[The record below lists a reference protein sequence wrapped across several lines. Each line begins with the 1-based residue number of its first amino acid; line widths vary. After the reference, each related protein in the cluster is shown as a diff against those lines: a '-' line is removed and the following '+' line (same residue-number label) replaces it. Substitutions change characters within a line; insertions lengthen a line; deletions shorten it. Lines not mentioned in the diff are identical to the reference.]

1 MAENVDEGNEN
12 DFKENDNDRIKLG
25 KCFKNLS
32 EEEKA
37 KFRMVGSDIAWNKD
51 KEDDFVK
58 GTQKA
63 METRCAPDRF
73 AKLVAKLSENKKKAV
88 VELGFESLLHIK
100 CGRLKRDLCSWL
112 VQNFDPFTSCI
123 FLHGKSINLSPRD
136 FEYIMGIK
144 DGGVD
149 IDVDLDID
157 DIDKL
162 KNEYCDDSGY
172 IKLKTLE
179 SKLVNQRELFYM
191 DSISF
196 ARKFIDKS
204 LSPITTWT
212 NRDVTNLLSFV
223 KKNGGYGSS
232 KVNLREIH
240 PQQNT
245 AQETFDGT
253 SRKNEECIHN
263 CQHQKELSLVRKDI
277 GRMALELDGLKHSMG
292 SWMQQMQQVME
303 TLKENLTQKQVEQQ
317 KENNG
322 ATVGITSPSRKQQ
335 KNDESS
341 HEILTFAELMK
352 RAKERPD
359 GDDILEKKLLDKE
372 NVEEKHDERI
382 LTGESD
388 LNEGKR
394 KQIFYNAAIQDNG
407 RNDDCSIEEESSNQ
421 LSVFEVK
428 DMRSRKRKPEEDM
441 KLLQYIFQGELPM
454 DEHIVDGIS
463 FFVSRQ
469 EMFSLAPNTWIID
482 TVIDCFVNYL
492 TNKEREKTS
501 LEMRIWYLPTIFSQK
516 IVANMDSKKKSSI
529 EDFVKNHNIRDKY
542 MSELAIY
549 VPINDGF
556 AHWYLAVLIVKTQ
569 TVEIWDSLPSINKN
583 YKVPELDV
591 PSSYD
596 IPSTAQAEIQSGRDG
611 SNSIYWDD
619 KSMYELTAE
628 DVIGKRFASLE
639 EATDFYKKYSKIMG
653 FSVRIYDGRRDTNGA
668 PIMKHWVCSREG
680 ERDKKYI
687 EHTNR
692 IREPRAITRVNCR
705 AAFRVNLDKES
716 KTWVA
721 RSFVPKHSHELAADF
736 ETQFL
741 RSHRMVKDS
750 DNALAN
756 SMQTVGIKTSQIMDF
771 FVNQAGG
778 YDNLGFGL
786 KDLYNNL
793 DNKRRS
799 MILETDSEAAL
810 AYLNAKADMDP
821 DFFCKYSIDEENR
834 LANLFWADSIARLD
848 YSYFGDVLA
857 FDSTYKTNEYGKPL
871 VILLGVNNHYATSYF
886 GCAILTDETVETYTW
901 VLKTFLCAMNNRKPI
916 SIVTDG
922 DRAMRKAIKKVV
934 PEARH
939 RLCIWHLQRNA
950 QSNVHKTPEFVT
962 RFKDFLLGNYRPEE
976 FEQLWQ
982 NMVEELGLQNNDW
995 VKKIYSKR
1003 ERWAEAF
1010 LRGHFFGGMRTTQ
1023 RCEGMNAYMNRF
1035 LQRKLKLHEFVRQI
1049 DRALRRTRNNN
1060 LGHNFKTKHSIPM
1073 ISTHLPSL
1081 EKHAAGVYTQKLFYK
1096 VRKQIYKEGQ
1106 FILLSN
1112 VTLLDIQVYTLTRH
1126 LEAKKKWTVVYYLKE
1141 QHFECSCKKFESIGI
1156 PCPHLFCVMKHM
1168 HVSEIPASLINKRWT
1183 MDVKVYKQSLMPLE
1197 SQSKDVLNNFRY
1209 GSLNAEF
1216 NEISFYASKSDAAY
1230 WKLKSH
1236 LAQLKSEIKELR
1248 TCDNGDTDRPCSA
1261 EKKARIVKDPLVVKT
1276 KGAPSTK
1283 FNKGVNTRKCGYCK
1297 QDGHTARKCPSKNG
1311 HVTSVDNFAR
1321 PLNSFKKFI
1330 CTRNPQQFLNLFNC
1344 IGYRTPG
1351 VVSGLIQIIYA
1362 EQIRGSPIH

>member
-12 DFKENDNDRIKLG
+12 DFKENDNVSQESEILRRNRPFIEYFKQEAKILREQGKKVDRIKLG

-37 KFRMVGSDIAWNKD
+37 KFRMVGSDTTRNKG

-73 AKLVAKLSENKKKAV
+73 
-88 VELGFESLLHIK
+88 
-100 CGRLKRDLCSWL
+100 
-112 VQNFDPFTSCI
+112 
-123 FLHGKSINLSPRD
+123 
-136 FEYIMGIK
+136 
-144 DGGVD
+144 
-149 IDVDLDID
+149 
-157 DIDKL
+157 
-162 KNEYCDDSGY
+162 
-172 IKLKTLE
+172 
-179 SKLVNQRELFYM
+179 LFYM

-212 NRDVTNLLSFV
+212 NRDVTNFLSFV

-232 KVNLREIH
+232 K
-240 PQQNT
+240 
-245 AQETFDGT
+245 
-253 SRKNEECIHN
+253 
-263 CQHQKELSLVRKDI
+263 KELSLVRKDI

-292 SWMQQMQQVME
+292 NWMQQMQQVME

-322 ATVGITSPSRKQQ
+322 TAVGITSPSRKQQ

-359 GDDILEKKLLDKE
+359 GDDIVEKKLLNE
-372 NVEEKHDERI
+372 EIVEEKYDERI

-394 KQIFYNAAIQDNG
+394 TQIFCNAAIQDNG
-407 RNDDCSIEEESSNQ
+407 RNEDCSVEEESSNQ
-421 LSVFEVK
+421 LSVFEIK

-463 FFVSRQ
+463 FFVSSQ

-492 TNKEREKTS
+492 TNKERAKTS
-501 LEMRIWYLPTIFSQK
+501 LEMSIWYLPTIFSQK
-516 IVANMDSKKKSSI
+516 IVANMACNKKSSI

-542 MSELAIY
+542 MSELAVCEKIY
-549 VPINDGF
+549 VPINDGS

-569 TVEIWDSLPSINKN
+569 TVEIWDSLPSNTSNSHREEIVRAIGLDEVFLDDFLGKFHSCWDFFSFKISYPDNVPVQPNGTDCGNKKN
-583 YKVPELDV
+583 YKVPKLDV

-692 IREPRAITRVNCR
+692 IREPKAITRVNCR

-721 RSFVPKHSHELAADF
+721 RSFVPKHSHELASDF

-871 VILLGVNNHYATSYF
+871 VILLGVNNHYATSFF

-939 RLCIWHLQRNA
+939 RLCIWNLQRNA

-1023 RCEGMNAYMNRF
+1023 CCEGMNAYMNRF

-1096 VRKQIYKEGQ
+1096 VRKQIYKEDC
-1106 FILLSN
+1106 IPRAMRAKPICK
-1112 VTLLDIQVYTLTRH
+1112 V
-1126 LEAKKKWTVVYYLKE
+1126 LE
-1141 QHFECSCKKFESIGI
+1141 
-1156 PCPHLFCVMKHM
+1156 
-1168 HVSEIPASLINKRWT
+1168 
-1183 MDVKVYKQSLMPLE
+1183 LE
-1197 SQSKDVLNNFRY
+1197 DSFR
-1209 GSLNAEF
+1209 
-1216 NEISFYASKSDAAY
+1216 
-1230 WKLKSH
+1230 
-1236 LAQLKSEIKELR
+1236 
-1248 TCDNGDTDRPCSA
+1248 
-1261 EKKARIVKDPLVVKT
+1261 VKT
-1276 KGAPSTK
+1276 SGCFWCSSWFLPQLYHHQNLNDNLHLISST
-1283 FNKGVNTRKCGYCK
+1283 
-1297 QDGHTARKCPSKNG
+1297 
-1311 HVTSVDNFAR
+1311 
-1321 PLNSFKKFI
+1321 I
-1330 CTRNPQQFLNLFNC
+1330 CIPNYLDCDRRFH
-1344 IGYRTPG
+1344 GSRA
-1351 VVSGLIQIIYA
+1351 SGFGDVETQW
-1362 EQIRGSPIH
+1362 EM

>member
-12 DFKENDNDRIKLG
+12 DFKENDNVSQESEILRRNRPFIEYFKQEAKILREQGKKVDRIKLG

-37 KFRMVGSDIAWNKD
+37 KFRMVGSDTTRNKG

-73 AKLVAKLSENKKKAV
+73 
-88 VELGFESLLHIK
+88 
-100 CGRLKRDLCSWL
+100 
-112 VQNFDPFTSCI
+112 
-123 FLHGKSINLSPRD
+123 
-136 FEYIMGIK
+136 
-144 DGGVD
+144 
-149 IDVDLDID
+149 
-157 DIDKL
+157 
-162 KNEYCDDSGY
+162 
-172 IKLKTLE
+172 
-179 SKLVNQRELFYM
+179 LFYM

-212 NRDVTNLLSFV
+212 NRDVTNFLSFV

-232 KVNLREIH
+232 K
-240 PQQNT
+240 
-245 AQETFDGT
+245 
-253 SRKNEECIHN
+253 
-263 CQHQKELSLVRKDI
+263 KELSLVRKDI

-292 SWMQQMQQVME
+292 NWMQQMQQVME

-322 ATVGITSPSRKQQ
+322 TAVGITSPSRKQQ

-359 GDDILEKKLLDKE
+359 GDDIVEKKLLNE
-372 NVEEKHDERI
+372 EIVEEKYDERI

-394 KQIFYNAAIQDNG
+394 TQIFCNAAIQDNG
-407 RNDDCSIEEESSNQ
+407 RNEDCSVEEESSNQ
-421 LSVFEVK
+421 LSVFEIK

-463 FFVSRQ
+463 FFVSSQ

-492 TNKEREKTS
+492 TNKERAKTS
-501 LEMRIWYLPTIFSQK
+501 LEMSIWYLPTIFSQK
-516 IVANMDSKKKSSI
+516 IVANMACNKKSSI

-542 MSELAIY
+542 MSELAVCEKIY
-549 VPINDGF
+549 VPINDGS

-569 TVEIWDSLPSINKN
+569 TVEIWDSLPSNKKN
-583 YKVPELDV
+583 YKVPKLDV

-692 IREPRAITRVNCR
+692 IREPKAITRVNCR

-721 RSFVPKHSHELAADF
+721 RSFVPKHSHELASDF

-871 VILLGVNNHYATSYF
+871 VILLGVNNHYATSFF

-939 RLCIWHLQRNA
+939 RLCIWNLQRNA

-1023 RCEGMNAYMNRF
+1023 CCEGMNAYMNRF

-1141 QHFECSCKKFESIGI
+1141 QHFECSYCIPRAMRAKPICK
-1156 PCPHLFCVMKHM
+1156 V
-1168 HVSEIPASLINKRWT
+1168 
-1183 MDVKVYKQSLMPLE
+1183 LE
-1197 SQSKDVLNNFRY
+1197 LEDSFR
-1209 GSLNAEF
+1209 
-1216 NEISFYASKSDAAY
+1216 
-1230 WKLKSH
+1230 
-1236 LAQLKSEIKELR
+1236 
-1248 TCDNGDTDRPCSA
+1248 
-1261 EKKARIVKDPLVVKT
+1261 VKT
-1276 KGAPSTK
+1276 SGCFWCSSWFLPQLYHHQNLNDNLHLISST
-1283 FNKGVNTRKCGYCK
+1283 
-1297 QDGHTARKCPSKNG
+1297 
-1311 HVTSVDNFAR
+1311 
-1321 PLNSFKKFI
+1321 I
-1330 CTRNPQQFLNLFNC
+1330 CIPNYLDCDRRFH
-1344 IGYRTPG
+1344 GSRA
-1351 VVSGLIQIIYA
+1351 SGFGFGFGESWLKI
-1362 EQIRGSPIH
+1362 

>member
-12 DFKENDNDRIKLG
+12 DFKENDNVSQESEILRRNRPFIEYFKQEAKILREQGKKVDRIKLG

-37 KFRMVGSDIAWNKD
+37 KFRMVGSDTTRNKG

-73 AKLVAKLSENKKKAV
+73 
-88 VELGFESLLHIK
+88 
-100 CGRLKRDLCSWL
+100 
-112 VQNFDPFTSCI
+112 
-123 FLHGKSINLSPRD
+123 SINLSPRD

-149 IDVDLDID
+149 IDVDLGID
-157 DIDKL
+157 NIDKL
-162 KNEYCDDSGY
+162 RDEYLDDSGY

-212 NRDVTNLLSFV
+212 NRDVTNFLSFV

-232 KVNLREIH
+232 K
-240 PQQNT
+240 
-245 AQETFDGT
+245 
-253 SRKNEECIHN
+253 
-263 CQHQKELSLVRKDI
+263 KELSLVRKDI

-292 SWMQQMQQVME
+292 NWMQQMQQVME

-322 ATVGITSPSRKQQ
+322 TAVGITSPSRKQQ

-359 GDDILEKKLLDKE
+359 GDDIVEKKLLNE
-372 NVEEKHDERI
+372 EIVEEKYDERI

-394 KQIFYNAAIQDNG
+394 TQIFCNAAIQDNG
-407 RNDDCSIEEESSNQ
+407 RNEDCSVEEESSNQ
-421 LSVFEVK
+421 LSVFEIK
-428 DMRSRKRKPEEDM
+428 DMRSRKRKPGPYQKSPYNQFPKRRSKQNFFHDSITLLNSFSEEDM

-463 FFVSRQ
+463 FFVSSQ

-492 TNKEREKTS
+492 TNKERAKTS
-501 LEMRIWYLPTIFSQK
+501 LEMSIWYLPTIFSQK
-516 IVANMDSKKKSSI
+516 IVANMACNKKSSI

-542 MSELAIY
+542 MSELAVCEKIY
-549 VPINDGF
+549 VPINDGS

-569 TVEIWDSLPSINKN
+569 TVEIWDSLPSNKKN
-583 YKVPELDV
+583 YKVPKLDV

-692 IREPRAITRVNCR
+692 IREPKAITRVNCR

-721 RSFVPKHSHELAADF
+721 RSFVPKHSHELASDF

-871 VILLGVNNHYATSYF
+871 VILLGVNNHYATSFF

-939 RLCIWHLQRNA
+939 RLCIWNLQRNA

-1023 RCEGMNAYMNRF
+1023 CCEGMNAYMNRF

-1141 QHFECSCKKFESIGI
+1141 QHFECSYCIPRAMRAKPICK
-1156 PCPHLFCVMKHM
+1156 V
-1168 HVSEIPASLINKRWT
+1168 
-1183 MDVKVYKQSLMPLE
+1183 LE
-1197 SQSKDVLNNFRY
+1197 LEDSFR
-1209 GSLNAEF
+1209 
-1216 NEISFYASKSDAAY
+1216 
-1230 WKLKSH
+1230 
-1236 LAQLKSEIKELR
+1236 
-1248 TCDNGDTDRPCSA
+1248 
-1261 EKKARIVKDPLVVKT
+1261 VKT
-1276 KGAPSTK
+1276 SGCFWCSSWFLPQLYHHQNLNDNLHLISST
-1283 FNKGVNTRKCGYCK
+1283 
-1297 QDGHTARKCPSKNG
+1297 
-1311 HVTSVDNFAR
+1311 
-1321 PLNSFKKFI
+1321 I
-1330 CTRNPQQFLNLFNC
+1330 CIPNYLDCDRRFH
-1344 IGYRTPG
+1344 GSRA
-1351 VVSGLIQIIYA
+1351 SGFGFGFGESWLKI
-1362 EQIRGSPIH
+1362 

>member
-37 KFRMVGSDIAWNKD
+37 KFRMVGSDTTRNKG

-73 AKLVAKLSENKKKAV
+73 
-88 VELGFESLLHIK
+88 
-100 CGRLKRDLCSWL
+100 
-112 VQNFDPFTSCI
+112 
-123 FLHGKSINLSPRD
+123 SINLSPRD

-149 IDVDLDID
+149 IDVDLGID
-157 DIDKL
+157 NIDKL
-162 KNEYCDDSGY
+162 RDEYLDDSGY

-212 NRDVTNLLSFV
+212 NRDVTNFLSFV

-232 KVNLREIH
+232 K
-240 PQQNT
+240 
-245 AQETFDGT
+245 
-253 SRKNEECIHN
+253 
-263 CQHQKELSLVRKDI
+263 KELSLVRKDI

-292 SWMQQMQQVME
+292 NWMQQMQQVME

-322 ATVGITSPSRKQQ
+322 TAVGITSPSRKQQ

-359 GDDILEKKLLDKE
+359 GDDIVEKKLLNE
-372 NVEEKHDERI
+372 EIVEEKYDERI

-394 KQIFYNAAIQDNG
+394 TQIFCNAAIQDNG
-407 RNDDCSIEEESSNQ
+407 RNEDCSVEEESSNQ
-421 LSVFEVK
+421 LSVFEIK

-463 FFVSRQ
+463 FFVSSQ

-492 TNKEREKTS
+492 TNKERAKTS
-501 LEMRIWYLPTIFSQK
+501 LEMSIWYLPTIFSQK
-516 IVANMDSKKKSSI
+516 IVANMACNKKSSI

-542 MSELAIY
+542 MSELAVCEKIY
-549 VPINDGF
+549 VPINDGS

-569 TVEIWDSLPSINKN
+569 TVEIWDSLPSNKKN
-583 YKVPELDV
+583 YKVPKLDV

-692 IREPRAITRVNCR
+692 IREPKAITRVNCR

-721 RSFVPKHSHELAADF
+721 RSFVPKHSHELASDF

-871 VILLGVNNHYATSYF
+871 VILLGVNNHYATSFF

-939 RLCIWHLQRNA
+939 RLCIWNLQRNA

-1023 RCEGMNAYMNRF
+1023 CCEGMNAYMNRF

-1156 PCPHLFCVMKHM
+1156 PCSHLFCVMKHM
-1168 HVSEIPASLINKRWT
+1168 HLYHHQNLNDNLHLISSTICIPNYLDCDRRFHGSRASGFG
-1183 MDVKVYKQSLMPLE
+1183 DVETQWEM
-1197 SQSKDVLNNFRY
+1197 
-1209 GSLNAEF
+1209 
-1216 NEISFYASKSDAAY
+1216 
-1230 WKLKSH
+1230 
-1236 LAQLKSEIKELR
+1236 
-1248 TCDNGDTDRPCSA
+1248 
-1261 EKKARIVKDPLVVKT
+1261 
-1276 KGAPSTK
+1276 
-1283 FNKGVNTRKCGYCK
+1283 
-1297 QDGHTARKCPSKNG
+1297 
-1311 HVTSVDNFAR
+1311 
-1321 PLNSFKKFI
+1321 
-1330 CTRNPQQFLNLFNC
+1330 
-1344 IGYRTPG
+1344 
-1351 VVSGLIQIIYA
+1351 
-1362 EQIRGSPIH
+1362 

>member
-12 DFKENDNDRIKLG
+12 DFKENDNVSQENEISRRNRPFIEYFKQEAKILREQGKKVDRIKLG

-37 KFRMVGSDIAWNKD
+37 KVRMVGSDIAQNKD

-73 AKLVAKLSENKKKAV
+73 AKL
-88 VELGFESLLHIK
+88 LGFESLLHIK

-123 FLHGKSINLSPRD
+123 FLHGKSISLSPRD
-136 FEYIMGIK
+136 FEYIIGIK

-149 IDVDLDID
+149 IDVDLGID

-162 KNEYCDDSGY
+162 RNEYCDDSGY

-179 SKLVNQRELFYM
+179 SKLVNQREVNDDFKRSFVLFALATIIFPKSGLNLAPYYLVFLKDTSAINKKNWATWAFKGLVEGIQKFKAGQHKVVNGCVLFLELFYM

-303 TLKENLTQKQVEQQ
+303 TFKENLTQKQ
-317 KENNG
+317 
-322 ATVGITSPSRKQQ
+322 QQ

-359 GDDILEKKLLDKE
+359 GDDILEKKLLDEE

-428 DMRSRKRKPEEDM
+428 DMRSRKRKPGPYQKSPYNQFPKRRSKQNFFHDSITLLNSFSEEDM

-492 TNKEREKTS
+492 TNKERAKTS

-542 MSELAIY
+542 MSELAVCEKIY

-569 TVEIWDSLPSINKN
+569 TVENWDSLPSN
-583 YKVPELDV
+583 
-591 PSSYD
+591 S
-596 IPSTAQAEIQSGRDG
+596 
-611 SNSIYWDD
+611 SNSH
-619 KSMYELTAE
+619 
-628 DVIGKRFASLE
+628 RE
-639 EATDFYKKYSKIMG
+639 EI
-653 FSVRIYDGRRDTNGA
+653 V
-668 PIMKHWVCSREG
+668 
-680 ERDKKYI
+680 
-687 EHTNR
+687 
-692 IREPRAITRVNCR
+692 RAIVN
-705 AAFRVNLDKES
+705 FFSFKILYLDNVS
-716 KTWVA
+716 VQPNGTDCGL
-721 RSFVPKHSHELAADF
+721 FVIKF
-736 ETQFL
+736 METQC
-741 RSHRMVKDS
+741 D
-750 DNALAN
+750 
-756 SMQTVGIKTSQIMDF
+756 
-771 FVNQAGG
+771 
-778 YDNLGFGL
+778 
-786 KDLYNNL
+786 
-793 DNKRRS
+793 
-799 MILETDSEAAL
+799 
-810 AYLNAKADMDP
+810 
-821 DFFCKYSIDEENR
+821 
-834 LANLFWADSIARLD
+834 
-848 YSYFGDVLA
+848 
-857 FDSTYKTNEYGKPL
+857 
-871 VILLGVNNHYATSYF
+871 
-886 GCAILTDETVETYTW
+886 
-901 VLKTFLCAMNNRKPI
+901 
-916 SIVTDG
+916 
-922 DRAMRKAIKKVV
+922 
-934 PEARH
+934 
-939 RLCIWHLQRNA
+939 
-950 QSNVHKTPEFVT
+950 
-962 RFKDFLLGNYRPEE
+962 
-976 FEQLWQ
+976 
-982 NMVEELGLQNNDW
+982 
-995 VKKIYSKR
+995 
-1003 ERWAEAF
+1003 
-1010 LRGHFFGGMRTTQ
+1010 
-1023 RCEGMNAYMNRF
+1023 
-1035 LQRKLKLHEFVRQI
+1035 
-1049 DRALRRTRNNN
+1049 
-1060 LGHNFKTKHSIPM
+1060 
-1073 ISTHLPSL
+1073 
-1081 EKHAAGVYTQKLFYK
+1081 
-1096 VRKQIYKEGQ
+1096 
-1106 FILLSN
+1106 LLSIKHKDIALHS
-1112 VTLLDIQVYTLTRH
+1112 TLSYRIALH
-1126 LEAKKKWTVVYYLKE
+1126 LV
-1141 QHFECSCKKFESIGI
+1141 
-1156 PCPHLFCVMKHM
+1156 
-1168 HVSEIPASLINKRWT
+1168 
-1183 MDVKVYKQSLMPLE
+1183 
-1197 SQSKDVLNNFRY
+1197 
-1209 GSLNAEF
+1209 
-1216 NEISFYASKSDAAY
+1216 
-1230 WKLKSH
+1230 
-1236 LAQLKSEIKELR
+1236 
-1248 TCDNGDTDRPCSA
+1248 NGDTNKVRDSIRCKA
-1261 EKKARIVKDPLVVKT
+1261 EEFHDSHKNNLPPNKVTNKVNGQKNLKK
-1276 KGAPSTK
+1276 
-1283 FNKGVNTRKCGYCK
+1283 
-1297 QDGHTARKCPSKNG
+1297 
-1311 HVTSVDNFAR
+1311 
-1321 PLNSFKKFI
+1321 KK
-1330 CTRNPQQFLNLFNC
+1330 
-1344 IGYRTPG
+1344 
-1351 VVSGLIQIIYA
+1351 
-1362 EQIRGSPIH
+1362 

>member
-37 KFRMVGSDIAWNKD
+37 KFRMVGSDTTRNKG

-73 AKLVAKLSENKKKAV
+73 
-88 VELGFESLLHIK
+88 
-100 CGRLKRDLCSWL
+100 
-112 VQNFDPFTSCI
+112 
-123 FLHGKSINLSPRD
+123 
-136 FEYIMGIK
+136 
-144 DGGVD
+144 
-149 IDVDLDID
+149 
-157 DIDKL
+157 
-162 KNEYCDDSGY
+162 
-172 IKLKTLE
+172 
-179 SKLVNQRELFYM
+179 LFYM

-212 NRDVTNLLSFV
+212 NRDVTNFLSFV

-232 KVNLREIH
+232 
-240 PQQNT
+240 
-245 AQETFDGT
+245 
-253 SRKNEECIHN
+253 
-263 CQHQKELSLVRKDI
+263 KELSLVRKDI

-292 SWMQQMQQVME
+292 NWMQQMQQVME

-322 ATVGITSPSRKQQ
+322 TAVGITSPSRKQQ

-359 GDDILEKKLLDKE
+359 GDDIVEKKLLNE
-372 NVEEKHDERI
+372 EIVEEKYDERI

-394 KQIFYNAAIQDNG
+394 TQIFCNAAIQDNG
-407 RNDDCSIEEESSNQ
+407 RNEDCSVEEESSNQ
-421 LSVFEVK
+421 LSVFEIK

-463 FFVSRQ
+463 FFVSSQ

-492 TNKEREKTS
+492 TNKERAKTS
-501 LEMRIWYLPTIFSQK
+501 LEMSIWYLPTIFSQK
-516 IVANMDSKKKSSI
+516 IVANMACNKKSSI

-542 MSELAIY
+542 MSELAVCEKIY
-549 VPINDGF
+549 VPINDGS

-569 TVEIWDSLPSINKN
+569 TVEIWDSLPSNTSNSHREEIVRAIGLDEVFLDDFLGKFHSCWDFFSFKISYPDNVPVQPNGTDCGNKKN
-583 YKVPELDV
+583 YKVPKLDV

-692 IREPRAITRVNCR
+692 IREPKAITRVNCR

-721 RSFVPKHSHELAADF
+721 RSFVPKHSHELASDF

-871 VILLGVNNHYATSYF
+871 VILLGVNNHYATSFF

-939 RLCIWHLQRNA
+939 RLCIWNLQRNA

-1023 RCEGMNAYMNRF
+1023 CCEGMNAYMNRF

-1096 VRKQIYKEGQ
+1096 VRKQIYKEDC
-1106 FILLSN
+1106 IPRAMRAKPICK
-1112 VTLLDIQVYTLTRH
+1112 V
-1126 LEAKKKWTVVYYLKE
+1126 LE
-1141 QHFECSCKKFESIGI
+1141 
-1156 PCPHLFCVMKHM
+1156 
-1168 HVSEIPASLINKRWT
+1168 
-1183 MDVKVYKQSLMPLE
+1183 LE
-1197 SQSKDVLNNFRY
+1197 DSFR
-1209 GSLNAEF
+1209 
-1216 NEISFYASKSDAAY
+1216 
-1230 WKLKSH
+1230 
-1236 LAQLKSEIKELR
+1236 
-1248 TCDNGDTDRPCSA
+1248 
-1261 EKKARIVKDPLVVKT
+1261 VKT
-1276 KGAPSTK
+1276 SGCFWCSSWFLPQLYHHQNLNDNLHLISST
-1283 FNKGVNTRKCGYCK
+1283 
-1297 QDGHTARKCPSKNG
+1297 
-1311 HVTSVDNFAR
+1311 
-1321 PLNSFKKFI
+1321 I
-1330 CTRNPQQFLNLFNC
+1330 CIPNYLDCDRRFH
-1344 IGYRTPG
+1344 GSRA
-1351 VVSGLIQIIYA
+1351 SGFGFGFGESWLKI
-1362 EQIRGSPIH
+1362 

>member
-12 DFKENDNDRIKLG
+12 DFKENDNVSQESEILRRNRPFIEYFKQEAKILREQGKKVDRIKLG

-37 KFRMVGSDIAWNKD
+37 KFRMVGSDTTRNKG

-73 AKLVAKLSENKKKAV
+73 
-88 VELGFESLLHIK
+88 
-100 CGRLKRDLCSWL
+100 
-112 VQNFDPFTSCI
+112 
-123 FLHGKSINLSPRD
+123 
-136 FEYIMGIK
+136 
-144 DGGVD
+144 
-149 IDVDLDID
+149 
-157 DIDKL
+157 
-162 KNEYCDDSGY
+162 
-172 IKLKTLE
+172 
-179 SKLVNQRELFYM
+179 LFYM

-212 NRDVTNLLSFV
+212 NRDVTNFLSFV

-232 KVNLREIH
+232 K
-240 PQQNT
+240 
-245 AQETFDGT
+245 
-253 SRKNEECIHN
+253 
-263 CQHQKELSLVRKDI
+263 KELSLVRKDI

-292 SWMQQMQQVME
+292 NWMQQMQQVME

-322 ATVGITSPSRKQQ
+322 TAVGITSPSRKQQ

-359 GDDILEKKLLDKE
+359 GDDIVEKKLLNE
-372 NVEEKHDERI
+372 EIVEEKYDERI

-394 KQIFYNAAIQDNG
+394 TQIFCNAAIQDNG
-407 RNDDCSIEEESSNQ
+407 RNEDCSVEEESSNQ
-421 LSVFEVK
+421 LSVFEIK
-428 DMRSRKRKPEEDM
+428 DMRSRKRKPGPYQKSPYNQFPKRRSKQNFFHDSITLLNSFSEEDM

-463 FFVSRQ
+463 FFVSSQ

-492 TNKEREKTS
+492 TNKERAKTS
-501 LEMRIWYLPTIFSQK
+501 LEMSIWYLPTIFSQK
-516 IVANMDSKKKSSI
+516 IVANMACNKKSSI

-549 VPINDGF
+549 VPINDGS

-569 TVEIWDSLPSINKN
+569 TVEIWDSLPSNTSNSHREEIVRAIVAHNFLFSNILWEGNKKN
-583 YKVPELDV
+583 YKVPKLDV

-692 IREPRAITRVNCR
+692 IREPKAITRVNCR

-721 RSFVPKHSHELAADF
+721 RSFVPKHSHELASDF

-871 VILLGVNNHYATSYF
+871 VILLGVNNHYATSFF

-939 RLCIWHLQRNA
+939 RLCIWNLQRNA

-1023 RCEGMNAYMNRF
+1023 CCEGMNAYMNRF

-1156 PCPHLFCVMKHM
+1156 PCSHLFCVMKHM

-1197 SQSKDVLNNFRY
+1197 SQSKDVLN
-1209 GSLNAEF
+1209 
-1216 NEISFYASKSDAAY
+1216 
-1230 WKLKSH
+1230 
-1236 LAQLKSEIKELR
+1236 
-1248 TCDNGDTDRPCSA
+1248 
-1261 EKKARIVKDPLVVKT
+1261 
-1276 KGAPSTK
+1276 
-1283 FNKGVNTRKCGYCK
+1283 
-1297 QDGHTARKCPSKNG
+1297 
-1311 HVTSVDNFAR
+1311 
-1321 PLNSFKKFI
+1321 
-1330 CTRNPQQFLNLFNC
+1330 
-1344 IGYRTPG
+1344 
-1351 VVSGLIQIIYA
+1351 IY
-1362 EQIRGSPIH
+1362 

>member
-12 DFKENDNDRIKLG
+12 DFKENDNVSQESEILRRNRPFIEYFKQEAKILREQGKKVDRIKLG

-37 KFRMVGSDIAWNKD
+37 KFRMVGSDTTRNKG

-73 AKLVAKLSENKKKAV
+73 
-88 VELGFESLLHIK
+88 
-100 CGRLKRDLCSWL
+100 
-112 VQNFDPFTSCI
+112 
-123 FLHGKSINLSPRD
+123 SINLSPRD

-149 IDVDLDID
+149 IDVDLGID
-157 DIDKL
+157 NIDKL
-162 KNEYCDDSGY
+162 RDEYLDDSGY

-212 NRDVTNLLSFV
+212 NRDVTNFLSFV

-232 KVNLREIH
+232 K
-240 PQQNT
+240 
-245 AQETFDGT
+245 
-253 SRKNEECIHN
+253 
-263 CQHQKELSLVRKDI
+263 KELSLVRKDI

-292 SWMQQMQQVME
+292 NWMQQMQQVME

-322 ATVGITSPSRKQQ
+322 TAVGITSPSRKQQ

-359 GDDILEKKLLDKE
+359 GDDIVEKKLLNE
-372 NVEEKHDERI
+372 EIVEEKYDERI

-394 KQIFYNAAIQDNG
+394 TQIFCNAAIQDNG
-407 RNDDCSIEEESSNQ
+407 RNEDCSVEEESSNQ
-421 LSVFEVK
+421 LSVFEIK
-428 DMRSRKRKPEEDM
+428 DMRSRKRKPGPYQKSPYNQFPKRRSKQNFFHDSITLLNSFSEEDM

-463 FFVSRQ
+463 FFVSSQ

-492 TNKEREKTS
+492 TNKERAKTS
-501 LEMRIWYLPTIFSQK
+501 LEMSIWYLPTIFSQK
-516 IVANMDSKKKSSI
+516 IVANMACNKKSSI

-549 VPINDGF
+549 VPINDGS

-569 TVEIWDSLPSINKN
+569 TVEIWDSLPSNKKN
-583 YKVPELDV
+583 YKVPKLDV

-692 IREPRAITRVNCR
+692 IREPKAITRVNCR

-721 RSFVPKHSHELAADF
+721 RSFVPKHSHELASDF

-871 VILLGVNNHYATSYF
+871 VILLGVNNHYATSFF

-939 RLCIWHLQRNA
+939 RLCIWNLQRNA

-1023 RCEGMNAYMNRF
+1023 CCEGMNAYMNRF

-1096 VRKQIYKEGQ
+1096 VRKQIYKEDC
-1106 FILLSN
+1106 IPRAMRAKPICK
-1112 VTLLDIQVYTLTRH
+1112 V
-1126 LEAKKKWTVVYYLKE
+1126 LE
-1141 QHFECSCKKFESIGI
+1141 
-1156 PCPHLFCVMKHM
+1156 
-1168 HVSEIPASLINKRWT
+1168 
-1183 MDVKVYKQSLMPLE
+1183 LE
-1197 SQSKDVLNNFRY
+1197 DSFR
-1209 GSLNAEF
+1209 
-1216 NEISFYASKSDAAY
+1216 
-1230 WKLKSH
+1230 
-1236 LAQLKSEIKELR
+1236 
-1248 TCDNGDTDRPCSA
+1248 
-1261 EKKARIVKDPLVVKT
+1261 VKT
-1276 KGAPSTK
+1276 SGCFWCSSWFLPQLYHHQNLNDNLHLISST
-1283 FNKGVNTRKCGYCK
+1283 
-1297 QDGHTARKCPSKNG
+1297 
-1311 HVTSVDNFAR
+1311 
-1321 PLNSFKKFI
+1321 I
-1330 CTRNPQQFLNLFNC
+1330 CIPNYLDCDRRFH
-1344 IGYRTPG
+1344 GSRA
-1351 VVSGLIQIIYA
+1351 SGFGFGFGESWLKI
-1362 EQIRGSPIH
+1362 

>member
-12 DFKENDNDRIKLG
+12 DFKENDNVSQESEILRRNRPFIEYFKQEAKIVQEQGKKVDRIKLG

-37 KFRMVGSDIAWNKD
+37 KFRMVGSDTARNKG

-63 METRCAPDRF
+63 MEIRCAPDRF
-73 AKLVAKLSENKKKAV
+73 VKLVAKLSENKKKAV
-88 VELGFESLLHIK
+88 AELGFESLLHIK

-123 FLHGKSINLSPRD
+123 FLHGKSINFSPRD

-149 IDVDLDID
+149 IDVDLGID
-157 DIDKL
+157 NIDKL
-162 KNEYCDDSGY
+162 RDEYLDHNGY

-179 SKLVNQRELFYM
+179 SKLVNQMELFYM

-212 NRDVTNLLSFV
+212 NRDVTNFLSFV

-232 KVNLREIH
+232 K
-240 PQQNT
+240 
-245 AQETFDGT
+245 
-253 SRKNEECIHN
+253 
-263 CQHQKELSLVRKDI
+263 KELSLVRKDI

-292 SWMQQMQQVME
+292 NWMQQMQQVME

-322 ATVGITSPSRKQQ
+322 TAVGITSPSRKQQ

-352 RAKERPD
+352 RAKERSD
-359 GDDILEKKLLDKE
+359 GDDIVEKKLLDE
-372 NVEEKHDERI
+372 EIVEEKYDERI
-382 LTGESD
+382 LMGESD

-394 KQIFYNAAIQDNG
+394 TQIFCNAAIQ
-407 RNDDCSIEEESSNQ
+407 
-421 LSVFEVK
+421 
-428 DMRSRKRKPEEDM
+428 
-441 KLLQYIFQGELPM
+441 
-454 DEHIVDGIS
+454 
-463 FFVSRQ
+463 
-469 EMFSLAPNTWIID
+469 
-482 TVIDCFVNYL
+482 VIDCFVNYL
-492 TNKEREKTS
+492 TNKERAKTS

-516 IVANMDSKKKSSI
+516 IVANMACNKKSSI

-542 MSELAIY
+542 MSELAVCEKIY
-549 VPINDGF
+549 VPINDGS

-569 TVEIWDSLPSINKN
+569 TVEIWDSLPSNTSNSHREEIVRAIVTHNFLFSNILWEGGSSLLGSSSNDSNKKN
-583 YKVPELDV
+583 YKVPKLDV

-628 DVIGKRFASLE
+628 DVIGNRFASLE

-653 FSVRIYDGRRDTNGA
+653 FSVCIYDGRRDTNGA

-692 IREPRAITRVNCR
+692 IREPKAITRVNCR

-721 RSFVPKHSHELAADF
+721 RSFVPKHSHELASDF

-871 VILLGVNNHYATSYF
+871 VILLGVNNHYATSFF
-886 GCAILTDETVETYTW
+886 GCAILTDETIETYTW

-934 PEARH
+934 PEA
-939 RLCIWHLQRNA
+939 
-950 QSNVHKTPEFVT
+950 
-962 RFKDFLLGNYRPEE
+962 RPEE

-1010 LRGHFFGGMRTTQ
+1010 LRGHFFGGMRTT
-1023 RCEGMNAYMNRF
+1023 
-1035 LQRKLKLHEFVRQI
+1035 
-1049 DRALRRTRNNN
+1049 
-1060 LGHNFKTKHSIPM
+1060 
-1073 ISTHLPSL
+1073 
-1081 EKHAAGVYTQKLFYK
+1081 
-1096 VRKQIYKEGQ
+1096 
-1106 FILLSN
+1106 
-1112 VTLLDIQVYTLTRH
+1112 
-1126 LEAKKKWTVVYYLKE
+1126 
-1141 QHFECSCKKFESIGI
+1141 
-1156 PCPHLFCVMKHM
+1156 
-1168 HVSEIPASLINKRWT
+1168 
-1183 MDVKVYKQSLMPLE
+1183 
-1197 SQSKDVLNNFRY
+1197 
-1209 GSLNAEF
+1209 
-1216 NEISFYASKSDAAY
+1216 
-1230 WKLKSH
+1230 
-1236 LAQLKSEIKELR
+1236 
-1248 TCDNGDTDRPCSA
+1248 
-1261 EKKARIVKDPLVVKT
+1261 
-1276 KGAPSTK
+1276 
-1283 FNKGVNTRKCGYCK
+1283 
-1297 QDGHTARKCPSKNG
+1297 
-1311 HVTSVDNFAR
+1311 
-1321 PLNSFKKFI
+1321 
-1330 CTRNPQQFLNLFNC
+1330 
-1344 IGYRTPG
+1344 
-1351 VVSGLIQIIYA
+1351 
-1362 EQIRGSPIH
+1362 

>member
-37 KFRMVGSDIAWNKD
+37 KFRMVGSDTTRNKG

-73 AKLVAKLSENKKKAV
+73 
-88 VELGFESLLHIK
+88 
-100 CGRLKRDLCSWL
+100 
-112 VQNFDPFTSCI
+112 
-123 FLHGKSINLSPRD
+123 
-136 FEYIMGIK
+136 
-144 DGGVD
+144 
-149 IDVDLDID
+149 
-157 DIDKL
+157 
-162 KNEYCDDSGY
+162 
-172 IKLKTLE
+172 
-179 SKLVNQRELFYM
+179 LFYM

-212 NRDVTNLLSFV
+212 NRDVTNFLSFV

-232 KVNLREIH
+232 K
-240 PQQNT
+240 
-245 AQETFDGT
+245 
-253 SRKNEECIHN
+253 
-263 CQHQKELSLVRKDI
+263 KELSLVRKDI

-292 SWMQQMQQVME
+292 NWMQQMQQVME

-322 ATVGITSPSRKQQ
+322 TAVGITSPSRKQQ

-359 GDDILEKKLLDKE
+359 GDDIVEKKLLNE
-372 NVEEKHDERI
+372 EIVEEKYDERI

-394 KQIFYNAAIQDNG
+394 TQIFCNAAIQDNG
-407 RNDDCSIEEESSNQ
+407 RNEDCSVEEESSNQ
-421 LSVFEVK
+421 LSVFEIK
-428 DMRSRKRKPEEDM
+428 DMRSRKRKPGPYQKSPYNQFPKRRSKQNFFHDSITLLNSFSEEDM

-463 FFVSRQ
+463 FFVSSQ

-492 TNKEREKTS
+492 TNKERAKTS
-501 LEMRIWYLPTIFSQK
+501 LEMSIWYLPTIFSQK
-516 IVANMDSKKKSSI
+516 IVANMACNKKSSI

-549 VPINDGF
+549 VPINDGS

-569 TVEIWDSLPSINKN
+569 TVEIWDSLPSNKKN
-583 YKVPELDV
+583 YKVPKLDV

-692 IREPRAITRVNCR
+692 IREPKAITRVNCR

-721 RSFVPKHSHELAADF
+721 RSFVPKHSHELASDF

-871 VILLGVNNHYATSYF
+871 VILLGVNNHYATSFF

-939 RLCIWHLQRNA
+939 RLCIWNLQRNA

-1023 RCEGMNAYMNRF
+1023 CCEGMNAYMNRF

-1156 PCPHLFCVMKHM
+1156 PCSHLFCVMKHM

-1197 SQSKDVLNNFRY
+1197 SQSKDVLN
-1209 GSLNAEF
+1209 
-1216 NEISFYASKSDAAY
+1216 
-1230 WKLKSH
+1230 
-1236 LAQLKSEIKELR
+1236 
-1248 TCDNGDTDRPCSA
+1248 
-1261 EKKARIVKDPLVVKT
+1261 
-1276 KGAPSTK
+1276 
-1283 FNKGVNTRKCGYCK
+1283 
-1297 QDGHTARKCPSKNG
+1297 
-1311 HVTSVDNFAR
+1311 
-1321 PLNSFKKFI
+1321 
-1330 CTRNPQQFLNLFNC
+1330 
-1344 IGYRTPG
+1344 
-1351 VVSGLIQIIYA
+1351 IY
-1362 EQIRGSPIH
+1362 

>member
-12 DFKENDNDRIKLG
+12 DFKENDNVSQESEILRRNRPFIEYFKQEAKILREQGKKVDRIKLG

-37 KFRMVGSDIAWNKD
+37 KFRMVGSDTTRNKG

-73 AKLVAKLSENKKKAV
+73 
-88 VELGFESLLHIK
+88 
-100 CGRLKRDLCSWL
+100 
-112 VQNFDPFTSCI
+112 
-123 FLHGKSINLSPRD
+123 
-136 FEYIMGIK
+136 
-144 DGGVD
+144 
-149 IDVDLDID
+149 
-157 DIDKL
+157 
-162 KNEYCDDSGY
+162 
-172 IKLKTLE
+172 
-179 SKLVNQRELFYM
+179 LFYM

-212 NRDVTNLLSFV
+212 NRDVTNFLSFV

-232 KVNLREIH
+232 K
-240 PQQNT
+240 
-245 AQETFDGT
+245 
-253 SRKNEECIHN
+253 
-263 CQHQKELSLVRKDI
+263 KELSLVRKDI

-292 SWMQQMQQVME
+292 NWMQQMQQVME

-322 ATVGITSPSRKQQ
+322 TAVGITSPSRKQQ

-359 GDDILEKKLLDKE
+359 GDDIVEKKLLNE
-372 NVEEKHDERI
+372 EIVEEKYDERI

-394 KQIFYNAAIQDNG
+394 TQIFCNAAIQDNG
-407 RNDDCSIEEESSNQ
+407 RNEDCSVEEESSNQ
-421 LSVFEVK
+421 LSVFEIK

-463 FFVSRQ
+463 FFVSSQ

-492 TNKEREKTS
+492 TNKERAKTS
-501 LEMRIWYLPTIFSQK
+501 LEMSIWYLPTIFSQK
-516 IVANMDSKKKSSI
+516 IVANMACNKKSSI

-542 MSELAIY
+542 MSELAVCEKIY
-549 VPINDGF
+549 VPINDGS

-569 TVEIWDSLPSINKN
+569 TVEIWDSLPSNTSNSHREEIVRAIVAHNFLFSNILWEGNKKN
-583 YKVPELDV
+583 YKVPKLDV

-692 IREPRAITRVNCR
+692 IREPKAITRVNCR

-721 RSFVPKHSHELAADF
+721 RSFVPKHSHELASDF

-871 VILLGVNNHYATSYF
+871 VILLGVNNHYATSFF

-939 RLCIWHLQRNA
+939 RLCIWNLQRNA

-1023 RCEGMNAYMNRF
+1023 CCEGMNAYMNRF

-1156 PCPHLFCVMKHM
+1156 PCSHLFCVMKHM

-1197 SQSKDVLNNFRY
+1197 SQSKDVLN
-1209 GSLNAEF
+1209 
-1216 NEISFYASKSDAAY
+1216 
-1230 WKLKSH
+1230 
-1236 LAQLKSEIKELR
+1236 
-1248 TCDNGDTDRPCSA
+1248 
-1261 EKKARIVKDPLVVKT
+1261 
-1276 KGAPSTK
+1276 
-1283 FNKGVNTRKCGYCK
+1283 
-1297 QDGHTARKCPSKNG
+1297 
-1311 HVTSVDNFAR
+1311 
-1321 PLNSFKKFI
+1321 
-1330 CTRNPQQFLNLFNC
+1330 
-1344 IGYRTPG
+1344 
-1351 VVSGLIQIIYA
+1351 IY
-1362 EQIRGSPIH
+1362 